1 MTLRIVVAGVA
12 GRMGREIIAAARE
25 AGVDVVGGVVR
36 PGSGSTVDGVRV
48 VERLEEVLPEADVVV
63 DFTAP
68 AATVAL
74 AGACAA
80 AGRPF
85 VSGTTGLTP
94 EQRRA
99 LEGCAATVPVFYAR
113 NMSLGLAAL
122 LDSLP
127 GIAGM
132 LDGYDVEIVE
142 AHHRHKADAP
152 SGTALALAEAIAGA
166 TRAALPD
173 DAVFGRR
180 GHAPRRAGE
189 IGLHAVRAG
198 GNPGEHMVILAD
210 EGEEVRICHRA
221 FGRRTYAQGALRAA
235 AFVVGR
241 PPGLYGMADLLAAL
255 RERSA

>member
-1 MTLRIVVAGVA
+1 MIRIGIAGID
-12 GRMGREIIAAARE
+12 GRMGREIVAAARE

-36 PGSGSTVDGVRV
+36 PGSGRTVDGVRV

-63 DFTAP
+63 DFAAP
-68 AATVAL
+68 AATVAH
-74 AGACAA
+74 AAVCAA
-80 AGRPF
+80 AGRPV
-85 VSGTTGLTP
+85 VSGTTGLSP
-94 EQRRA
+94 EQRRE
-99 LEGCAATVPVFYAR
+99 LEACAAEIPLFYAR
-113 NMSLGLAAL
+113 NMSLGLAVL
-122 LDSLP
+122 LDTLP

-132 LDGYDVEIVE
+132 LAGYDVEIVE
-142 AHHRHKADAP
+142 AHHRHKTDAP

-166 TRAALPD
+166 TGAALPD
-173 DAVFGRR
+173 DAVFGRQ

-198 GNPGEHMVILAD
+198 GNPGEHAVILAD

-241 PPGLYGMADLLAAL
+241 PPGLYGMPDLLAAL
-255 RERSA
+255 RDRRP